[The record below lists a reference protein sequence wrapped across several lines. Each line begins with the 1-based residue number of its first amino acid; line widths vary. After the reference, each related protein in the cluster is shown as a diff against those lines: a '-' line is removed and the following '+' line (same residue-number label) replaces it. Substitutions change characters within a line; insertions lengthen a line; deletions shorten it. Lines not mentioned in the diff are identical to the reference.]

1 MAGLLVDH
9 LSSVILVLRCRPSG
23 LAGVA
28 MPTISIDRPSPGHPP
43 LRQELDVAFHV
54 DEEATVSTRAKP
66 ARLQGRKGQP

>member
-1 MAGLLVDH
+1 
-9 LSSVILVLRCRPSG
+9 
-23 LAGVA
+23 